1 MSKNMPSEKEKR
13 RYRRVKIKWP
23 VVMMTP
29 SGLTDG
35 KAKNISL
42 GGAFVSCS
50 KQPNS
55 DTDFRMVLIVDER
68 FILVNAQ
75 VVWLDT
81 RKTMFRGLGVR
92 FTTFL
97 VNDRPFISRIIS
109 NGA

>member
-1 MSKNMPSEKEKR
+1 MAPEKEER

-29 SGLTDG
+29 NSLIDG

-42 GGAFVSCS
+42 GGAFVRCS
-50 KQPNS
+50 NQPNIDRS
-55 DTDFRMVLIVDER
+55 FRMVLIAEER

-81 RKTMFRGLGVR
+81 RKTMLRGLGVR
-92 FTTFL
+92 FTAFL
-97 VNDRPFISRIIS
+97 VNDRPFISRVIS